1 MITKTIAAG
10 LIAITSLAAVPA
22 NAGGLTVE
30 FGFGGGHGQNWGSQ
44 GGGHNWGGHGPYRH
58 QARLS
63 TQEVR
68 FILRGNGYRNIQF
81 VDNRGPVYQL
91 RARKN
96 GRTFFLVV
104 SARDGEILSRQR
116 I

>member
-1 MITKTIAAG
+1 MLTKTIAAG
-10 LIAITSLAAVPA
+10 IIAIAGLTAVPA

-30 FGFGGGHGQNWGSQ
+30 FGYGDNAGYGWGDRDRGG
-44 GGGHNWGGHGPYRH
+44 RH
-58 QARLS
+58 HHMQRMS

-68 FILRGNGYRNIQF
+68 WMLRDRGYNAIRF
-81 VDNRGPVYQL
+81 VDTRGPVYQL

-96 GRTFFLVV
+96 GRTFFIVV